1 MLNVPMGHF
10 TEATA
15 VWCACVVL
23 FVLAI
28 FGRRLWIQRAKARK
42 MTARGGAEAALSTDE
57 AE

>member
-28 FGRRLWIQRAKARK
+28 FGRRLWIQRAKAQK
-42 MTARGGAEAALSTDE
+42 MTARAGAGVGLDTDE

>member
-1 MLNVPMGHF
+1 MLNLPMGHF

-28 FGRRLWIQRAKARK
+28 FGRRLWIQRAKAQK
-42 MTARGGAEAALSTDE
+42 MTARADAGVALETDE
-57 AE
+57 AQ

>member
-10 TEATA
+10 AEATA

-28 FGRRLWIQRAKARK
+28 FGRRLWIQRAKAQK
-42 MTARGGAEAALSTDE
+42 LTARAGAEARLSTDE
-57 AE
+57 AQ